1 MSVATADDH
10 IGVDIISIISV
21 TACCE
26 LDLVLSTYNHS
37 LPSSGL
43 QLMRLQL
50 MRLQLMS
57 SLLQKHVRPKVHKE
71 MHAPLSGV
79 VWISSSSL
87 TQGAHSLS

>member
-50 MRLQLMS
+50 MS

-87 TQGAHSLS
+87 TQEAHSLS